1 MSTKFSDRLQVL
13 RPLCAGAALF
23 FLILSQL
30 VFRLQYGP
38 GGALASAD
46 SAKYVRI
53 ALEGGL
59 PHTPLFPLY
68 TLLLRVFSH
77 LNFLYEPGANLSLLS
92 ALLVSLGLVFLWDA
106 LSRRFKD
113 RFFTFFAVLA
123 VSFLPFLV
131 TAATEVTPVSLS
143 FCLFFFAYAVF
154 VNESVPLYLKFI
166 PCGLLAFHDPL
177 ALWFFAL
184 LFPFAALYFFR
195 VGKGKA
201 FLAGSALGLAC
212 GLLPYLY
219 AVASFQRGESCEY
232 LRSEDFWKSLFFAIL
247 NGQFWSNYFVQPLSG
262 YGASFVDF
270 CRAFFLFSA
279 LSLFIIPILLLGLFF
294 RKTKTF
300 ATLENTTAVAAL
312 LATLLFCVPSFH
324 FYIAQWF
331 WLVNAYIAVFL
342 ACAFVYISKAK
353 EMRLLLCPLLFIGI
367 LVMAVHSFDRVPARR
382 SSFEAAKLAQAFG
395 ALPHGSVLVTGDVYN
410 DGEYLRYHVAAH
422 PKLVAKNVAVRDE
435 VVPGKRNFFI
445 SPVVKG
451 YLEEQGVPFHLVSD
465 VDGLAVYELGEKTD
479 GEE

>member
-23 FLILSQL
+23 FLVLIQL
-30 VFRLQYGP
+30 IFRLQFGP
-38 GGALASAD
+38 GGVLAEAD
-46 SAKYVRI
+46 SAKFVRV
-53 ALEGGL
+53 ALEGGC

-68 TLLLRVFSH
+68 TLLLRFFTH
-77 LNFLYEPGANLSLLS
+77 FKFIDEPGANLSLLS
-92 ALLVSLGLVFLWDA
+92 ALLVALGLVFLWDA

-113 RFFTFFAVLA
+113 RFYTFFAVLA
-123 VSFLPFLV
+123 VSFLPFFV

-143 FCLFFFAYAVF
+143 LCLFFFAYAVF
-154 VNESVPLYLKFI
+154 VNGSVPLYLKFI

-184 LFPFAALYFFR
+184 LIPFAAFCFFKI
-195 VGKGKA
+195 GKGKA
-201 FLAGSALGLAC
+201 FLAGSLLGIAV

-232 LRSEDFWKSLFFAIL
+232 LRREDLWKSLFCAVL
-247 NGQFWSNYFVQPLSG
+247 NGQFWSNYFVRPLSG
-262 YGASFVDF
+262 YGAGFVDLS
-270 CRAFFLFSA
+270 RAFFLFSA
-279 LSLFIIPILLLGLFF
+279 LSLFVIPILLLGLFF
-294 RKTKTF
+294 RKAKTF
-300 ATLENTTAVAAL
+300 ATLENTTAIAAL
-312 LATLLFCVPSFH
+312 FATLLFCVPSFH

-331 WLVNAYIAVFL
+331 WLLNAYLAVFL
-342 ACAFVYISKAK
+342 ACSFIYISKAK

-367 LVMAVHSFDRVPARR
+367 LVMAVHSFDCVPARR

-395 ALPHGSVLVTGDVYN
+395 ALPHGSVLVTGDVYT
-410 DGEYLRYHVAAH
+410 DGEYYRYHLAAH
-422 PKLVAKNVAVRDE
+422 PKLVAKNVAVMDE
-435 VVPGKRNFFI
+435 VVTGKRNFFI

>member
-23 FLILSQL
+23 FLVLIQL
-30 VFRLQYGP
+30 IFRLQFGP

-77 LNFLYEPGANLSLLS
+77 LKFLYEPGANLSLLS
-92 ALLVSLGLVFLWDA
+92 AILVSFGCVFLWDA

-123 VSFLPFLV
+123 VSFLPFIV
-131 TAATEVTPVSLS
+131 MAATEVTPVSLS
-143 FCLFFFAYAVF
+143 ICLFFFAYAVL
-154 VNESVPLYLKFI
+154 VNESIPLYFKFI

-177 ALWFFAL
+177 ALWFFAIIL
-184 LFPFAALYFFR
+184 PFASFLFFKA
-195 VGKGKA
+195 GKGKA
-201 FLAGSALGLAC
+201 FVSGVLLTLAV

-219 AVASFQRGESCEY
+219 AAFVFGKGESCEY
-232 LRSEDFWKSLFFAIL
+232 LRREDLWKSLFCAVL
-247 NGQFWSNYFVQPLSG
+247 NGQFWSNYFVLPLSG
-262 YGASFVDF
+262 YGASFVDL
-270 CRAFFLFSA
+270 CRAFFISSA
-279 LSLFIIPILLLGLFF
+279 LSLFVIPILLLGLFF
-294 RKTKTF
+294 RKAKKF

-331 WLVNAYIAVFL
+331 WLINAYLAVFL
-342 ACAFVYISKAK
+342 ACSFIYISKAK

-367 LVMAVHSFDRVPARR
+367 LVMSVHSFDHVPARR
-382 SSFEAAKLAQAFG
+382 SAFEAAKLAQAFG
-395 ALPHGSVLVTGDVYN
+395 TLPYESVLVTGDVYT
-410 DGEYLRYHVAAH
+410 DGEYYRYHLAVH
-422 PKLVAKNVAVRDE
+422 PKLVSKNIAVMDE

-445 SPVVKG
+445 SPAVKG
-451 YLEEQGVPFHLVSD
+451 FLEEQNVPFHLVSD
-465 VDGLAVYELGEKTD
+465 VDGLAVYELGRSIEGEK
-479 GEE
+479 

>member
-23 FLILSQL
+23 FLILFQFVL
-30 VFRLQYGP
+30 RLQYGP

-46 SAKYVRI
+46 SAKFVRI
-53 ALEGGL
+53 AIEGGL

-77 LNFLYEPGANLSLLS
+77 LKFLYEPGANLSLLS
-92 ALLVSLGLVFLWDA
+92 AILVSFGCVFLWDA

-123 VSFLPFLV
+123 VSFLPFIV
-131 TAATEVTPVSLS
+131 MAATEVTPVSLS
-143 FCLFFFAYAVF
+143 ICLFFFAYAVL
-154 VNESVPLYLKFI
+154 VNESIPLYFKFI

-177 ALWFFAL
+177 ALWFFAIIL
-184 LFPFAALYFFR
+184 PFASFLFFKA
-195 VGKGKA
+195 GKGKA
-201 FLAGSALGLAC
+201 FVSGVLLALIV

-219 AVASFQRGESCEY
+219 AAFVFGKGESCEY
-232 LRSEDFWKSLFFAIL
+232 LRREDLWKSLFCAVL
-247 NGQFWSNYFVQPLSG
+247 NGQFWSNYFVLPLSG
-262 YGASFVDF
+262 YGASFIDT
-270 CRAFFLFSA
+270 CRAFFISSA
-279 LSLFIIPILLLGLFF
+279 LSLFVIPVLLLGLFF
-294 RKTKTF
+294 RKAKKF

-331 WLVNAYIAVFL
+331 WLINAYLAVFL
-342 ACAFVYISKAK
+342 ACSFIYISKAK

-367 LVMAVHSFDRVPARR
+367 LVMSVHSFDHVPARR
-382 SSFEAAKLAQAFG
+382 SAFEAAKLAQAFG
-395 ALPHGSVLVTGDVYN
+395 TLPYESVLVTGDVYT
-410 DGEYLRYHVAAH
+410 DGEYYRYHLAVH
-422 PKLVAKNVAVRDE
+422 PKLVSKNIAVMDE

-445 SPVVKG
+445 SPAVKG
-451 YLEEQGVPFHLVSD
+451 FLEEQNVPFHLVSD
-465 VDGLAVYELGEKTD
+465 VDGLAVYELGRSIEGEK
-479 GEE
+479 

>member
-1 MSTKFSDRLQVL
+1 ML
-13 RPLCAGAALF
+13 RPLSAGAALF
-23 FLILSQL
+23 FLVLIQL
-30 VFRLQYGP
+30 IFRLQFGP
-38 GGALASAD
+38 GGVLAEAD
-46 SAKYVRI
+46 SAKFVRV
-53 ALEGGL
+53 ALEGGC

-68 TLLLRVFSH
+68 TLLLRFFTH
-77 LNFLYEPGANLSLLS
+77 FKFIDEPGANLSLLS
-92 ALLVSLGLVFLWDA
+92 AILVSLGCVFLWDA

-123 VSFLPFLV
+123 VSFLPFIV

-195 VGKGKA
+195 VGKCKDFFSGT
-201 FLAGSALGLAC
+201 ALGIAC

-232 LRSEDFWKSLFFAIL
+232 LRREDFWKSLFCAVL
-247 NGQFWSNYFVQPLSG
+247 NGQFWGNYFVMPLSSWPMRLAELG
-262 YGASFVDF
+262 RSFLSS
-270 CRAFFLFSA
+270 AALPLFA
-279 LSLFIIPILLLGLFF
+279 APILLLGLFL
-294 RKTKTF
+294 RKAERFLSFELATF
-300 ATLENTTAVAAL
+300 FAAL
-312 LATLLFCVPSFH
+312 LAALLFIVPCYV
-324 FYIAQWF
+324 FYPLQWF
-331 WLVNAYIAVFL
+331 WLLEAYLAVFL
-342 ACAFVYISKAK
+342 ACSFLYICRSEA
-353 EMRLLLCPLLFIGI
+353 MRPVLCPLLFLGV
-367 LVMAVHSFDRVPARR
+367 LVLFAHSFKKAPERR
-382 SSFEAAKLAQAFG
+382 NSFEAAKLAQAFG
-395 ALPHGSVLVTGDVYN
+395 ALTQGSVLVTGDVYT
-410 DGEYLRYHVAAH
+410 DGEYYRYHLAAH
-422 PKLVAKNVAVRDE
+422 PKLVAQNVAVMDE